1 MPAGRGLLATSS
13 SSGGLLSS
21 QGLARPQYAQQ
32 IDQQPVARPAA
43 APAAG
48 DRGLFSSQI
57 FGQSQYAQQA
67 YQQPAASE
75 RGLFAARSSAPPAY
89 AQRGLLPT
97 SVLQYRAP
105 RASTPQYA
113 SPQYDAGAS
122 YAAAPRSYA
131 SASYEQPYMLGAG
144 DKLRVVVFGQDGISN
159 TYIVD
164 AGGNVSLPLIGSVPA
179 HGITAQQL
187 SQRIAER
194 LKQGYVR
201 EPHVTVEVETYRP
214 FFMLGEVT
222 TPGQYPYVADMTVE
236 KAIAIAGGFALRADK
251 KRSNSSATRPANRPR
266 ARCRSTIR
274 CALAIPCW
282 SRNGVSDTGAAI
294 PPQRRGTQHFVA
306 NRWISAFAGM
316 TG

>member
-1 MPAGRGLLATSS
+1 MRGARFLLAALVALAARGCLRHEPDDVAGRGLLAPSS

-32 IDQQPVARPAA
+32 TDQQPVARPAA
-43 APAAG
+43 APAPG
-48 DRGLFSSQI
+48 ERGLFSSQI
-57 FGQSQYAQQA
+57 FARPQYAQQA
-67 YQQPAASE
+67 YQQPAANE
-75 RGLFAARSSAPPAY
+75 RGSFVARSSAPQAY
-89 AQRGLLPT
+89 AQRGLLPP

-105 RASTPQYA
+105 RPATPQYA

-131 SASYEQPYMLGAG
+131 AATSYEQPYTLGAG

-179 HGITAQQL
+179 RGITAQQL

-194 LKQGYVR
+194 LKQCYVR
-201 EPHVTVEVETYRP
+201 EPHVTGEVETYRP
-214 FFMLGEVT
+214 FFILGEVT

-236 KAIAIAGGFALRADK
+236 KAIAIAGGFA
-251 KRSNSSATRPANRPR
+251 PR
-266 ARCRSTIR
+266 ALKRTVELTHTAQGQQIKSEVPLDYPLR
-274 CALAIPCW
+274 P
-282 SRNGVSDTGAAI
+282 GDT
-294 PPQRRGTQHFVA
+294 VLVKE
-306 NRWISAFAGM
+306 RWF
-316 TG
+316 